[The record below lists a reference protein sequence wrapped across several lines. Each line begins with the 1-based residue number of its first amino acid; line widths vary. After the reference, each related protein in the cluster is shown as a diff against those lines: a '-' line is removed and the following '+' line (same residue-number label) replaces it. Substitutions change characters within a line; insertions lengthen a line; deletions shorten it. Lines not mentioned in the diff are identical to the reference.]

1 MNGLIINDKIYTL
14 SEVEARLLLHFIT
27 ETKATSE
34 PTVPTKS
41 VPTKSALTKSEYVYK
56 KDFVAEYEVVK
67 NTSVDGQTL
76 YCIRNKAFV
85 GKQKKVKKLVNNS
98 IKALDGIITIRV
110 KGEKTYSA
118 WGYKKKSDAEKAMAT
133 LPTVFKAEDINKVVL

>member
-14 SEVEARLLLHFIT
+14 SETEARLLLHFIT
-27 ETKATSE
+27 ETKTTSE
-34 PTVPTKS
+34 STA
-41 VPTKSALTKSEYVYK
+41 PTKSAPTKSEYVYK

-76 YCIRNKAFV
+76 YCIRNKAFI
-85 GKQKKVKKLVNNS
+85 GKQKKVKKLINSS

-110 KGEKTYSA
+110 KGERTYSA

>member
-14 SEVEARLLLHFIT
+14 SETEAKLLLHFIT

-34 PTVPTKS
+34 PTVP
-41 VPTKSALTKSEYVYK
+41 TKSEYVYK

-110 KGEKTYSA
+110 KGERTYSA

>member
-14 SEVEARLLLHFIT
+14 SETEAKLLLHFIT

-41 VPTKSALTKSEYVYK
+41 VPTKSEYVYK

>member
-14 SEVEARLLLHFIT
+14 SETEAKLLLHFIT
-27 ETKATSE
+27 ETEATSE
-34 PTVPTKS
+34 PTVP
-41 VPTKSALTKSEYVYK
+41 TKSEYVYK

-110 KGEKTYSA
+110 KGERTYSA

>member
-1 MNGLIINDKIYTL
+1 MNGLIINDKFYTL
-14 SEVEARLLLHFIT
+14 SETEARLLLHFIT
-27 ETKATSE
+27 ETKTTSE
-34 PTVPTKS
+34 STAP
-41 VPTKSALTKSEYVYK
+41 TKSEYVYK

-76 YCIRNKAFV
+76 YCIRNKAFI
-85 GKQKKVKKLVNNS
+85 GKQKKVRKLINSS

-110 KGEKTYSA
+110 KGERTYSA